1 MMMLI
6 QGFDDVWLPDG
17 DQLLPEETQMEY
29 DQVQEDRVHPQ
40 GLEPR
45 NTVCSEK
52 DQVTKCLVGSI
63 ETITIYSK
71 SIS

>member
-1 MMMLI
+1 MILI

-17 DQLLPEETQMEY
+17 DQLLPEETQVEH

-40 GLEPR
+40 GLESR
-45 NTVCSEK
+45 NTVCSKK
-52 DQVTKCLVGSI
+52 DLMTKCLVGSI

-71 SIS
+71 RIS